1 MKRRLVIIVCA
12 LLFCTL
18 FSVQSHNVEAKKAF
32 YAKVTKVI
40 DGDSLKVRD
49 EQTSYEIRLY
59 GIDAPEY
66 DQPYASEAKGMVK
79 NIALDQMV
87 QIIPV
92 EWDKYNRLVAIVNI
106 GQISVNSELLRNG
119 LAWYYPKY
127 CKMRV
132 CGVWKETAKEA
143 RSKRKNLWSQ
153 KTPVAPWRWK
163 QLKYQMK

>member
-1 MKRRLVIIVCA
+1 M
-12 LLFCTL
+12 
-18 FSVQSHNVEAKKAF
+18 
-32 YAKVTKVI
+32 I
-40 DGDSLKVRD
+40 DGDSLKVSN
-49 EQTSYEIRLY
+49 EKKTYEIRLY

-79 NIALDQMV
+79 NIALDQQV

-106 GQISVNSELLRNG
+106 GQSSVNSELLRNG
-119 LAWYYPKY
+119 LAWYYPRY
-127 CKMRV
+127 CTMRV

-143 RSKRKNLWSQ
+143 RNKRKNIWSQ
-153 KTPVAPWRWK
+153 KKPVAPWRWK